1 MARISSSLLFLAYF
15 SYNLRSSNF
24 WIYNAL
30 RTYFQR
36 AQTLHRKLLVSGFL
50 VATLRLHLAPEV
62 LRPVMEL
69 VLARVEEQHALDFLL
84 GWWDFLQLGLLL
96 PDLALLD
103 AASEILERREVL
115 VEHLCVSGG
124 ALRTPWQWLSF

>member
-1 MARISSSLLFLAYF
+1 
-15 SYNLRSSNF
+15 
-24 WIYNAL
+24 
-30 RTYFQR
+30 
-36 AQTLHRKLLVSGFL
+36 
-50 VATLRLHLAPEV
+50 
-62 LRPVMEL
+62 MEL